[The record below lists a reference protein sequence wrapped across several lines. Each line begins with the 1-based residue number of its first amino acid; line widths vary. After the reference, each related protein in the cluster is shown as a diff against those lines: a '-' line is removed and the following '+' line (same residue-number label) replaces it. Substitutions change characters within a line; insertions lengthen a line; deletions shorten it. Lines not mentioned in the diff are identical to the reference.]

1 MKTVF
6 IVIYAIVAVS
16 VITLI
21 LLQGRGGGLGS
32 AWGGGGESFNTRRGI
47 EKFTFS
53 LTIALVAVFLLL
65 SVVYLF
71 LWK

>member
-6 IVIYAIVAVS
+6 IIVYAIVAVS